1 LLVGGCGAG
10 GQLEEESRLEA
21 VQVFA
26 DLDLSI
32 KKAYI
37 SSHGRWFMG

>member
-1 LLVGGCGAG
+1 LVVAV
-10 GQLEEESRLEA
+10 QVDSSKKRAVLLEA

-37 SSHGRWFMG
+37 SSHGRWFMD

>member
-1 LLVGGCGAG
+1 LVVAV
-10 GQLEEESRLEA
+10 QVDSSRKRAVLVEA
-21 VQVFA
+21 VQVLA

-32 KKAYI
+32 KKTYI

>member
-1 LLVGGCGAG
+1 LVVAV
-10 GQLEEESRLEA
+10 QVDSSKKRAVLLEA

-37 SSHGRWFMG
+37 SSHCRWFMG